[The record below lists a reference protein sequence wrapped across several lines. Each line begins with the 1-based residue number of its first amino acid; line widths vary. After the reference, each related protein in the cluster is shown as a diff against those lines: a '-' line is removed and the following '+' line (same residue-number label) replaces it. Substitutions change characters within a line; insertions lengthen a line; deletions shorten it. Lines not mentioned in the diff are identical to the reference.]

1 MSDGPHGSGG
11 ARGAHRAQGSAR
23 ARGSEPQRLGDILS
37 AALGR
42 MATSER
48 GRAYAAWARAAGE
61 QVASGA
67 RPRHFSRGVLT
78 VECTSSVWSGELT
91 YLGGQI
97 LRRMDEIAPGHP
109 VKRFRFVIE
118 RAAPR
123 QEEEPPATPGE
134 RRYERPAPPDLG
146 GARAQAEGV
155 RHERLRAAIEAALR
169 APSAKAPETH
179 GDGPRRG

>member
-1 MSDGPHGSGG
+1 VSDGAPGSH
-11 ARGAHRAQGSAR
+11 RG
-23 ARGSEPQRLGDILS
+23 RGSDPKRLGDILS

-42 MATSER
+42 MATSDQA
-48 GRAYAAWARAAGE
+48 RAYAAWARAAGG

-78 VECTSSVWSGELT
+78 VECTSSVWANELT

-123 QEEEPPATPGE
+123 QEEGPPAAQDV
-134 RRYERPAPPDLG
+134 RWCERPAPPDLG
-146 GARAQAEGV
+146 GARAQAQGV
-155 RHERLRAAIEAALR
+155 RDERLRAAIEAVLR
-169 APSAKAPETH
+169 ASSAEPPETP
-179 GDGPRRG
+179 GDGPHRG

>member
-1 MSDGPHGSGG
+1 VSDGAQGSHG
-11 ARGAHRAQGSAR
+11 ARGSD
-23 ARGSEPQRLGDILS
+23 PKRLGDILS

-42 MATSER
+42 MATSDQA
-48 GRAYAAWARAAGE
+48 RAYAAWARAAGE

-78 VECTSSVWSGELT
+78 VECTSSVWANELT

-123 QEEEPPATPGE
+123 QEEEPPAAKE
-134 RRYERPAPPDLG
+134 EQRHERPAPLDLG

-155 RHERLRAAIEAALR
+155 RDERLRAAIEAALR
-169 APSAKAPETH
+169 ASSAEAPET
-179 GDGPRRG
+179 PRDDPPRG

>member
-1 MSDGPHGSGG
+1 MTGRD
-11 ARGAHRAQGSAR
+11 QKDDR
-23 ARGSEPQRLGDILS
+23 ARGSDPKRLGDILS
-37 AALGR
+37 SALGR
-42 MATSER
+42 IATSDQA
-48 GRAYAAWARAAGE
+48 RAYAAWARAAGG

-78 VECTSSVWSGELT
+78 VECTSSVWANELT

-109 VKRFRFVIE
+109 VKRFRFVVE

-123 QEEEPPATPGE
+123 QEEEPPAAKEDSGHE
-134 RRYERPAPPDLG
+134 WPAPPDLD

-155 RHERLRAAIEAALR
+155 RDERLRAAIDAALR
-169 APSAKAPETH
+169 ASSTESPETPC
-179 GDGPRRG
+179 DGTPRG

>member
-1 MSDGPHGSGG
+1 MSD
-11 ARGAHRAQGSAR
+11 RTQGSAR
-23 ARGSEPQRLGDILS
+23 VPKRLGDVLS

-42 MATSER
+42 MATSDQA
-48 GRAYAAWARAAGE
+48 RAYAAWARASGE

-78 VECTSSVWSGELT
+78 VECTSSVWANELT

-109 VKRFRFVIE
+109 VKRFCFVIQ
-118 RAAPR
+118 RAAPK
-123 QEEEPPATPGE
+123 QEEEPPAAKEQRG
-134 RRYERPAPPDLG
+134 YERPTPPDLG

-155 RHERLRAAIEAALR
+155 RDERLRAAIEAALR
-169 APSAKAPETH
+169 AASAESPETP
-179 GDGPRRG
+179 GDGPPRG